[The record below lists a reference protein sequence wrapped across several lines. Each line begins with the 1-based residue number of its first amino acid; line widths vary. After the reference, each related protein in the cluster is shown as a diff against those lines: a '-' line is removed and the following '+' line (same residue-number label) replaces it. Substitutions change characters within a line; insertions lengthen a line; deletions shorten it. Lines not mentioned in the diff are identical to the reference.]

1 MKTFSLPLMNAG
13 EPAQVM
19 TSGRVL
25 LSWKLSFSGTPSQ
38 HISLP
43 ACPFFFFFMSAI
55 RYFKTYFEVFVW
67 ILQSFYPVY
76 SFPDFIVF
84 GSPGLLHAI
93 PKPKK
98 MVLFTR
104 RQGQPW
110 CFSLVQLSVGKFVIP
125 THTHFAVSRI
135 SCTGFPLAET
145 VDTVGVKQLTHCTAA
160 RAERKWW
167 TNYL

>member
-1 MKTFSLPLMNAG
+1 MLENQHRWWPVAGHCFPESSASVVLHPNTFHSLHAL
-13 EPAQVM
+13 
-19 TSGRVL
+19 
-25 LSWKLSFSGTPSQ
+25 
-38 HISLP
+38 
-43 ACPFFFFFMSAI
+43 FFFFWKSAV

-110 CFSLVQLSVGKFVIP
+110 CFSSVQLSVGKFVIP
-125 THTHFAVSRI
+125 THTHFAVSHI

-145 VDTVGVKQLTHCTAA
+145 VDTVGVKQLTYCTAA